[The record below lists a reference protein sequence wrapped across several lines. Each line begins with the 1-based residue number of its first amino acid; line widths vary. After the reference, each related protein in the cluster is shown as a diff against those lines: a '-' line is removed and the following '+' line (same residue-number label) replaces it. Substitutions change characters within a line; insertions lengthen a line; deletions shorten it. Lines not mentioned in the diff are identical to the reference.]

1 MGFSECRPAHVKGLR
16 GPSPRD
22 PDRTTTMNPETLATL
37 LSDPSRADALPREE
51 LPEVLGQVERLK
63 AVLWARLATPEVAG
77 NGRPVSDTERASGDR
92 LLTVQ
97 ELAERLNVDDR
108 WIYRKA
114 DDLPFTRRLGDR
126 TLRFSEQGVQR
137 WLARQ

>member
-1 MGFSECRPAHVKGLR
+1 MDADRLAILLT
-16 GPSPRD
+16 D
-22 PDRTTTMNPETLATL
+22 PT
-37 LSDPSRADALPREE
+37 RADALPREA

-63 AVLWARLATPEVAG
+63 AVLWARLSTPEVAS

-126 TLRFSEQGVQR
+126 TLRFSEQGLER

>member
-1 MGFSECRPAHVKGLR
+1 M
-16 GPSPRD
+16 
-22 PDRTTTMNPETLATL
+22 TPETLATL